1 MPYITGKMCELIYE
15 SMSKPGSQ
23 HTSATN
29 EKGKEKMKM
38 NMLKRFTN
46 ILCILCVGSLA
57 VGLWGC
63 TSDES
68 YVEVVDLDGVLNTF
82 DDTLGVDSNQEI
94 GESQPAP
101 SEPFITPVEQED
113 DAKTQQFLTQFADKL
128 NEGKLSS
135 KNIGVALNDTGVI
148 EGFADED
155 GDRQKAPTE
164 QTLFDVEID
173 AENNRVIA
181 SQQVEGE
188 TYHRDHGFFPG
199 GLFTG
204 YLLGTMLS
212 RQGMLG
218 GGPRYASRP
227 MSPRGYHASAVSTA
241 RSKMAARTARSR
253 GGSSSFRGGG
263 K

>member
-1 MPYITGKMCELIYE
+1 
-15 SMSKPGSQ
+15 
-23 HTSATN
+23 
-29 EKGKEKMKM
+29 M

-46 ILCILCVGSLA
+46 ILCVLCVGSLA

-82 DDTLGVDSNQEI
+82 DDTLGADANQAI
-94 GESQPAP
+94 GEPESAP

-113 DAKTQQFLTQFADKL
+113 DAKTQQFLSQFADKL
-128 NEGKLSS
+128 NESSLSS

-148 EGFADED
+148 EGFADEN
-155 GDRQKAPTE
+155 GDKQKDATE
-164 QTLFDVEID
+164 PTLFDVEID

-181 SQQVEGE
+181 SQQAEGD
-188 TYHRDHGFFPG
+188 TYYRDHSYFPG

-212 RQGMLG
+212 RQSMMGM
-218 GGPRYASRP
+218 GPRYASQP
-227 MSPRGYHASAVSTA
+227 MSPRGYHASAASTA
-241 RSKMAARTARSR
+241 RSKATARSAR
-253 GGSSSFRGGG
+253 SQGGSSSFRGGG

>member
-1 MPYITGKMCELIYE
+1 
-15 SMSKPGSQ
+15 
-23 HTSATN
+23 
-29 EKGKEKMKM
+29 MKM
-38 NMLKRFTN
+38 SMLKRFTN
-46 ILCILCVGSLA
+46 ILCVGLCVGSLA
-57 VGLWGC
+57 IGLGGC
-63 TSDES
+63 SSSES
-68 YVEVVDLDGVLNTF
+68 SAEVVDLDDVLSRL
-82 DDTLGVDSNQEI
+82 DDTMSGDVNRDMPDT
-94 GESQPAP
+94 GEPQSAP

-113 DAKTQQFLTQFADKL
+113 DAKTQEFLTQFANKL
-128 NEGKLSS
+128 NEGDLSS
-135 KNIGVALNDTGVI
+135 KNIGVALNDDGVI

-164 QTLFDVEID
+164 QTLFDIEID

-181 SQQVEGE
+181 SQEVEGD
-188 TYHRDHGFFPG
+188 TYHRDRGFFPG
-199 GLFTG
+199 GFFTA
-204 YLLGTMLS
+204 YLLGSMLS
-212 RQGMLG
+212 RQGIMG